1 LGFVFGLTLAP
12 FATAMEVSEGGFR
25 NLLVKL
31 GIRKETAK
39 AVAISELGSRT
50 ESIIKS
56 AAKSI
61 GGGITGQIREAY
73 VENGAAAVLQGLGVP
88 NQIAQQVVEFI
99 PEVGGH
105 HINEG
110 AYYSVTMGTD
120 GKFIVTPTKV
130 SLEKKDD
137 GGYEY
142 KITPDE
148 TKAEEEDESPG
159 FWSKVGNF
167 FANVADVVAQA
178 IGAPA
183 PKTTYDAVE
192 IVEEAAP
199 SIKENIDNIKEYRD
213 SVDEDEDTLGL
224 IDSSTDG
231 LEEGSISKRFF
242 DWVWGR

>member
-1 LGFVFGLTLAP
+1 MITIKNVRYVFAALITIIFFIGSGTAFADHEAMVAGEVVPLADASLGHGENCDDVHYHGDLNGKADP
-12 FATAMEVSEGGFR
+12 NPDGCGH
-25 NLLVKL
+25 
-31 GIRKETAK
+31 GIITILPHDEDD
-39 AVAISELGSRT
+39 
-50 ESIIKS
+50 ESII
-56 AAKSI
+56 
-61 GGGITGQIREAY
+61 
-73 VENGAAAVLQGLGVP
+73 P
-88 NQIAQQVVEFI
+88 
-99 PEVGGH
+99 
-105 HINEG
+105 
-110 AYYSVTMGTD
+110 
-120 GKFIVTPTKV
+120 
-130 SLEKKDD
+130 
-137 GGYEY
+137 
-142 KITPDE
+142 E